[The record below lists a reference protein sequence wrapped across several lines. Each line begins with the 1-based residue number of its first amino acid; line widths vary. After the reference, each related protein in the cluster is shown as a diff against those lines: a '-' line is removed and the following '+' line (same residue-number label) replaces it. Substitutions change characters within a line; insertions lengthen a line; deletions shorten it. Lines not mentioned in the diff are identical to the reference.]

1 MNVDI
6 CVPSGRWATIF
17 RETTM
22 DRGVRVS
29 FLFCCGAD
37 TEKRLLVPLQ
47 SLELKTVISFW
58 QLSCPLDSK
67 EILSL
72 IALVSRFRAK
82 QWLVTRSKKMVN
94 LHNLERQRQIAEAN
108 SWTDKTDVD
117 WTWGST
123 SLPEGNHEVH

>member
-6 CVPSGRWATIF
+6 CVPLGRWATIF

-22 DRGVRVS
+22 DRGFVFR

-72 IALVSRFRAK
+72 IALVSRFRANNGYSHDPK
-82 QWLVTRSKKMVN
+82 KWL
-94 LHNLERQRQIAEAN
+94 
-108 SWTDKTDVD
+108 
-117 WTWGST
+117 T
-123 SLPEGNHEVH
+123 SII